1 MHITFRADAS
11 TQIGT
16 GHIIRCL
23 TLADALKELGAQC
36 HFVCREHEGNLTEL
50 IKSKDYEVSMLPVP
64 YPRTLDLCVAP
75 ERLTH
80 AHWLG
85 ITQEQDARQT
95 IAAMRRTLD
104 PNPQEGVNA
113 ALVWNKKRPCE
124 PNAAPSTDW
133 LVVDHYALDS
143 TWETL
148 LAPYANK
155 ILVIDD
161 LADRKHR
168 CNILLDQN
176 LGKTP
181 AHYQNLIPENCA
193 LLLGPQYALLQP
205 QYAELRPRTPPR
217 QGAIK
222 NILIYFGGSDQHD
235 LTGMATHA
243 CLQLNR
249 PDIQLNVVMGNS
261 YPHPEKLQQLA
272 YTHSNI
278 RLHQNLPSLAPLML
292 QADLAIGAGGS
303 TSWERCCLGL
313 PAIIVTLAENQIPI
327 AQELHQQK
335 LARWLG
341 NAESVSTPKIQK
353 ALGEILNNEDN
364 LEAWSQ
370 HCFSVT
376 QAQGAATLAGY
387 MLLKKH
393 TPLHARLANLAD
405 EKLLLDWANDPQTRQ
420 NSFNTA
426 PITPEQHRQ
435 WFYQKLRYPE
445 QSKIYI
451 LETES
456 QLPVGQVRFD
466 WQEKQQAWRVNYV
479 LAPVAR
485 GNGLGS
491 KVLRIALK
499 KTTQETNGRIYGEV
513 LVKNQISA
521 NIFRRLNFLET
532 ELNGHLIFMNK

>member
-1 MHITFRADAS
+1 MNITFRADAS

-16 GHIIRCL
+16 GHIMRCL
-23 TLADALKELGAQC
+23 TLADALKEQGATC
-36 HFVCREHEGNLTEL
+36 HFICREHEGNLIEL
-50 IKSKDYEVSMLPVP
+50 IKNKGHTVSVLPVP
-64 YPRTLDLCVAP
+64 TSCRSELYSPAP
-75 ERLTH
+75 HNAETHLSCNQNSQLAH

-85 ITQEQDARQT
+85 TTQEEDARQT
-95 IAAMRRTLD
+95 IAALHRHSR
-104 PNPQEGVNA
+104 EGGN
-113 ALVWNKKRPCE
+113 LQP
-124 PNAAPSTDW
+124 THW
-133 LVVDHYALDS
+133 LVIDHYALDH

-148 LAPYANK
+148 LAPHTDK

-161 LADRKHR
+161 LADRKHH

-176 LGKTP
+176 LGKTS
-181 AHYQNLIPENCA
+181 ADYQQLVPEHCA
-193 LLLGPQYALLQP
+193 LLLGPEYALLQP

-217 QGAIK
+217 QGSIK

-235 LTGMATHA
+235 LTGMATQA

-272 YTHSNI
+272 HTHSNI

-335 LARWLG
+335 LAHWLG
-341 NAESVSTPKIQK
+341 NAEDANTPAIQQT
-353 ALGEILNNEDN
+353 LNEVLKDEQGLED
-364 LEAWSQ
+364 WSQ
-370 HCFSVT
+370 RCFSVT
-376 QAQGAATLAGY
+376 QAQGATALAGY
-387 MLLKKH
+387 MLLNKD
-393 TPLHARLANLAD
+393 TALHARLANLAD
-405 EKLLLDWANDPQTRQ
+405 EKRLLDWANDPQTRQ

-435 WFYQKLRYPE
+435 WFYQKLRHPE

-451 LETES
+451 LETANR
-456 QLPVGQVRFD
+456 LPVGQVRFD
-466 WQEKQQAWRVNYV
+466 WHPEKQVWRINYV
-479 LAPVAR
+479 LAPAAR

-491 KVLRIALK
+491 KVLGMALQK
-499 KTTQETNGRIYGEV
+499 MNQETNSEIYGEV
-513 LVKNQISA
+513 LAKNQISA
-521 NIFRRLNFLET
+521 SIFRRLNFLET
-532 ELNGHLIFMNK
+532 ELDGHLIFTNK